1 MVKNPVREQMQKQIS
16 RPDSKRRNNQ
26 HINNGV
32 EVSVSA
38 RMNAAKRTTTGA
50 ELFIR
55 AQPSS
60 KSSAELISYT
70 LDNFVPTEGQSRKM
84 KEALKRRKGSEL
96 LDKKK

>member
-1 MVKNPVREQMQKQIS
+1 M
-16 RPDSKRRNNQ
+16 
-26 HINNGV
+26 
-32 EVSVSA
+32 SVSA

-96 LDKKK
+96 LDKKKMRKRQLQVKLIRGFEKNEMKKAAGK